1 MKKTTLLY
9 ALLFSFVLLPG
20 SACAENSWWNKGAD
34 ILKTLSNE
42 PATQTVA
49 KLSYADI
56 SKAFKQA
63 LSIGA
68 ENVVNQVGTLD
79 GFNAAPS
86 IHIPLPKELNTI
98 KTVLSKV
105 GMSQMVDDLELKLN
119 RAAEAAAPKAKNLF
133 LQAIAAMTFDDVQNI
148 YKGPEDSAT
157 KYFQSKMTP
166 SLEKEMQPIIDNTLS
181 QVGAIKAY
189 DNVMGEYKALPF
201 VPDVK
206 ANLTEHVL
214 QRGMEGIFYYMAKEE
229 AAIRKD
235 PVRQTTNSLKKVFG
249 VQ

>member
-79 GFNAAPS
+79 GFNADPS

-166 SLEKEMQPIIDNTLS
+166 SLDKYKTNPNASTAVSIEQAQPKDSSKISYPHPITTHNPCPSYFHML
-181 QVGAIKAY
+181 
-189 DNVMGEYKALPF
+189 E
-201 VPDVK
+201 
-206 ANLTEHVL
+206 EHRCDCIRNHGKVL
-214 QRGMEGIFYYMAKEE
+214 E
-229 AAIRKD
+229 
-235 PVRQTTNSLKKVFG
+235 
-249 VQ
+249 